1 MHLGTAAG
9 ARVTRLIGSDRDRGE
24 QMTLSYTLAP
34 LHSNFLL
41 DSASGILTVSTL
53 GLDYEQTESYSLSAY
68 VEDNGSPNL
77 RVSKYILILLE
88 IHVIF

>member
-9 ARVTRLIGSDRDRGE
+9 ARVTQLIGSDPDRGE
-24 QMTLSYTLAP
+24 QMTFSYTLES